1 MLHPKGSNRKSKKEM
16 EMAQAVDAVWLG
28 EKLRAERENKGLTL
42 KDVADETGVSVPTL
56 SRIERGAAKGLSSDT
71 YVVVSRW
78 VGVDPTATPEG
89 PSPVNRLPD
98 VVELHLRA
106 DRNLDK
112 KTADALATLFRTA
125 YDTLAAKGKRGE

>member
-1 MLHPKGSNRKSKKEM
+1 
-16 EMAQAVDAVWLG
+16 MAQAVDAVWLG
-28 EKLRAERENKGLTL
+28 EKLRAEREKKRLTL

-71 YVVVSRW
+71 YVVLSRW
-78 VGVDPTATPEG
+78 VGVDPAATPEG
-89 PSPVNRLPD
+89 PSPVNALPD

-125 YDTLAAKGKRGE
+125 YDTLSKKGQRGE